1 MRDINGIED
10 LSQQGRELA
19 LYIEN
24 ERLVYDGYYVPIA
37 RSLQR
42 KWKADTWD
50 TDTTYPVHK
59 FSLDLAI
66 KSMLRYV
73 VLPAAKHH
81 HMRHGSMSES
91 WQQAFPL
98 SDRRDVA
105 EYLMRY
111 LIAEWRIGN
120 EVV

>member
-1 MRDINGIED
+1 MSRDINGIED
-10 LSQQGRELA
+10 LSVRGHELA

-24 ERLVYDGYYVPIA
+24 ERVVYDGYYVPIA

-42 KWKADTWD
+42 KW
-50 TDTTYPVHK
+50 HK
-59 FSLDLAI
+59 GEFDLTLGI
-66 KSMLRYV
+66 KSMLNYV

-81 HMRHGSMSES
+81 HERRGSMSES
-91 WQQAFPL
+91 WRQAFPL

-105 EYLMRY
+105 EYLVRY
-111 LIAEWRIGN
+111 LVAEWRIGN